1 MKYLTI
7 FSALYCFIVFSSCRD
22 YITDVIDTTPPEIST
37 DASNYLTGD
46 TILITFINN
55 SSSTIYVTGAYNRLE
70 KKNSSFWEVY
80 SVVICSGGCPEFPV
94 YGKSRIYERIPAA
107 NDEGVYRLV
116 CAYGTKAGEIFEQK
130 NKIYSNEFYILQ
142 R

>member
-1 MKYLTI
+1 MKFLSFT
-7 FSALYCFIVFSSCRD
+7 SALICFIVFSSCRD
-22 YITDVIDTTPPEIST
+22 YITDVVDNTPPEIST
-37 DASNYLTGD
+37 NANTYQTGD
-46 TILITFINN
+46 TVFVTFKNN
-55 SSSTIYVTGAYNRLE
+55 STSTIYVTGAYNRLE

-94 YGKSRIYERIPAA
+94 YGKSTIYERISEV

-116 CAYGTKAGEIFEQK
+116 CAYSSKSGETFEQK
-130 NKIYSNEFYILQ
+130 NKAYSNEFYVLP